1 MVPLSVLDLS
11 PIVEGGDA
19 GQSLR
24 NSLDL
29 ARHVEALGYRR
40 FWMAEHHNLPGIAS
54 AATAVALAHVAA
66 GTSSIGIGAGGIML
80 PNHAPLLIAEQFGTL
95 AALHPGRVELGL
107 GRAPGSDQVT
117 ARAVR
122 RALLGG
128 AENFPQDVVELMAYF
143 EPAEPGQAVQ
153 AIPGVGLKVPIW
165 ILGSSLYGAQVA
177 AYLGLPFAFAS
188 HFAPGMMMEA
198 IAIYRERF
206 RPSAQLAAPDVML
219 GLTVVAAESDAEARF
234 LFSSLQQSM
243 LNNRTGRRGRVPPP
257 VADFE
262 ARLDPYMRAILEDG
276 LSCAVVGGPE
286 TVRRG
291 LEDFVHRTGADEL
304 MVTANIFDHAKRKR
318 SFEIIAEVHGA
329 MENAAAA
336 HPSTNAASQTQD
348 Y

>member
-66 GTSSIGIGAGGIML
+66 GTNSIRIGAGGIML
-80 PNHAPLLIAEQFGTL
+80 PNHAPLVIAEQFGTL

-107 GRAPGSDQVT
+107 GRAPGSDQIT
-117 ARAVR
+117 ARAIR
-122 RALLGG
+122 RNLL
-128 AENFPQDVVELMAYF
+128 ADPDEFPRDVVELMAYF
-143 EPAEPGQAVQ
+143 RPAEPGQAVQ
-153 AIPGVGLKVPIW
+153 AVPGAGLEVPIW

-188 HFAPGMMMEA
+188 HFAPAMMMQA
-198 IAIYRERF
+198 MAIYRERF
-206 RPSAQLAAPDVML
+206 RPSAQLAAPNIML
-219 GLTVVAAESDAEARF
+219 GVTVVAAESDEEARF

-243 LNNRTGRRGRVPPP
+243 LNNRIGRRGRVPPP
-257 VADFE
+257 VEDFA
-262 ARLDPYMRAILEDG
+262 ARLYPYARAILDDG
-276 LSCAVVGGPE
+276 LSCAVVGGSDA
-286 TVRRG
+286 VRRG
-291 LEDFVHRTGADEL
+291 LDDFIGRTGADEL

-318 SFEIIAEVHGA
+318 SFEILAEMHGA
-329 MENAAAA
+329 IEE
-336 HPSTNAASQTQD
+336 TASGQRI
-348 Y
+348 